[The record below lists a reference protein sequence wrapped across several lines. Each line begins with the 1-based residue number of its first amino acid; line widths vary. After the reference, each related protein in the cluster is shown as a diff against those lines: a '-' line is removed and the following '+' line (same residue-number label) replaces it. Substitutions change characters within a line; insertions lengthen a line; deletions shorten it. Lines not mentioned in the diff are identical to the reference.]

1 MIGNLTNC
9 FAICHFLGFC
19 SLPLRICSAEK
30 NLRTFVAVE
39 VCLET
44 SICFII
50 NLKNLQL
57 CQNVPYFG
65 VKRPENSVKQFTRLC
80 KEHQKS

>member
-1 MIGNLTNC
+1 MIGNVTNC

-30 NLRTFVAVE
+30 NLRTFAAVE

-50 NLKNLQL
+50 NN
-57 CQNVPYFG
+57 
-65 VKRPENSVKQFTRLC
+65 
-80 KEHQKS
+80 

>member
-1 MIGNLTNC
+1 MIGKLTIC
-9 FAICHFLGFC
+9 FANCHVLGFW

-30 NLRTFVAVE
+30 NLRTFAAVE

-50 NLKNLQL
+50 NN
-57 CQNVPYFG
+57 
-65 VKRPENSVKQFTRLC
+65 
-80 KEHQKS
+80 